1 MAKRN
6 TPEAE
11 IQQLQLKAEEL
22 ICDGTPAAHRL
33 IHLREAA
40 EATDLTI
47 RDAEL
52 KRLLVEARRSTLGTF
67 EPITDRPLS
76 LAPTPWLWEGLVMPE
91 AFNLLLA
98 LPKVG
103 KTSLALEAIGAW
115 ANGSPGFLGQQFHG
129 ACPPVLLV
137 GTDQP
142 ENDWARM
149 LKSARLLTPGGRL
162 ALPPIVGLFT
172 AGNPLHLD
180 EEGIERITES
190 AEEHPGLL
198 VVVDS
203 YHACCRTLGISE
215 NDAEMADP
223 VLALLE
229 SIAPHKGTL
238 LVVHHANK
246 AGAGGG
252 AAVASR
258 GTSALPTAASQI
270 IQLHR
275 MAQANPAGA
284 PDKRIVLKTE
294 GRGGAP
300 LQLLIERRDEGWYLH
315 GDADEVMEAQRLQE
329 VEAKLQD
336 RQAEA
341 LEAVRD
347 QYEQDQQPMDAA
359 SLAKRLHL
367 GGKGCRDGERKARS
381 TLDQLTRHG
390 LLVAENQTTETG
402 RRKLYRPI
410 GGVSPSLSH
419 PSQPSQLQ
427 TIAAEALLTTGD
439 GRVERLERDVRTHP
453 LLTGSSWDTAGDE
466 DDPHWGPR
474 P

>member
-1 MAKRN
+1 MAKPIPL
-6 TPEAE
+6 TTEEA

-22 ICDGTPAAHRL
+22 VRNGTPVAHRL

-40 EATDLTI
+40 DATDKTI

-52 KRLLVEARRSTLGTF
+52 KRLLMEARRAELGTF
-67 EPITDRPLS
+67 EAITDRPLS

-103 KTSLALEAIGAW
+103 KTSLVLEAIGAW
-115 ANGSPGFLGQQFHG
+115 AHGSPGFLGQRFHG
-129 ACPPVLLV
+129 PCPPVLIV

-149 LKSARLLTPGGRL
+149 LKSARLLQPDGRL
-162 ALPPIVGLFT
+162 ARPPIVGLFT
-172 AGNPLHLD
+172 AGNPLYLD
-180 EEGIERITES
+180 EEGIERIAES
-190 AEEHPGLL
+190 AEEHPGLV

-203 YHACCRTLGISE
+203 YHACCRTLGVSE

-246 AGAGGG
+246 GGSTG
-252 AAVASR
+252 SAAVASR
-258 GTSALPTAASQI
+258 GTSALPAAASQI

-275 MAQANPAGA
+275 MAQANPAAA

-300 LQLLIERRDEGWYLH
+300 LQLLIERTDEGWHLH
-315 GDADEVMEAQRLQE
+315 GDAEEVMEAQRLLG

-347 QYEQDQQPMDAA
+347 QYEQNQQPMDAA
-359 SLAKRLHL
+359 TLAQRLHL
-367 GGKGCRDGERKARS
+367 GGDAVRKARE
-381 TLDQLTRHG
+381 TLDQLSRRG
-390 LLVAENQTTETG
+390 LLVVEHQTTKTG
-402 RRKLYRPI
+402 RRKLYRPT
-410 GGVSPSLSH
+410 GGVSHSVSQA
-419 PSQPSQLQ
+419 SQPSQPQ
-427 TIAAEALLTTGD
+427 KVASKPLTTGD
-439 GRVERLERDVRTHP
+439 GRVERHKRDVQTLP
-453 LLTGSSWDTAGDE
+453 LLAGSGWDAATDE
-466 DDPHWGPR
+466 DDPRWGPR
-474 P
+474 Q

>member
-1 MAKRN
+1 MAKPI
-6 TPEAE
+6 TAQEA
-11 IQQLQLKAEEL
+11 IQAVARKAEEL
-22 ICDGTPAAHRL
+22 VRSDTPPAHRL
-33 IHLREAA
+33 ILLREAA
-40 EATDLTI
+40 DATNATI

-52 KRLLVEARRSTLGTF
+52 RRLLVEARRAEMGTF

-103 KTSLALEAIGAW
+103 KTSLVLEALGAW
-115 ANGSPGFLGQQFHG
+115 IHGAPSFMGQRFHG
-129 ACPPVLLV
+129 PCPPVLLV

-149 LKSARLLTPGGRL
+149 LQSAGLLTPDRRL
-162 ALPPIVGLFT
+162 ADPPLVGLFT
-172 AGNPLHLD
+172 AGNPLYLD
-180 EEGIERITES
+180 EEGIERI
-190 AEEHPGLL
+190 AEYADKHPGLL

-203 YHACCRTLGISE
+203 YHACCRTLGVSE

-246 AGAGGG
+246 GGAQGG

-258 GTSALPTAASQI
+258 GTSALPAAASQI

-275 MAQANPAGA
+275 IPQANPAAA

-300 LQLLIERRDEGWYLH
+300 LQLLIERKDQGWHLH
-315 GDADEVMEAQRLQE
+315 GDADEVMEAQRLLE
-329 VEAKLQD
+329 AEAKLQD
-336 RQAEA
+336 RQADA

-347 QYEQDQQPMDAA
+347 QFQQDQQPMDAA
-359 SLAKRLHL
+359 MLAARLRL
-367 GGKGCRDGERKARS
+367 GGKGNRDGERKARS
-381 TLDQLTRHG
+381 TLDQLVRHG
-390 LLVAENQTTETG
+390 LLAVEIQTTKTG
-402 RRKLYRPI
+402 RRKLYRPV
-410 GGVSPSLSH
+410 GGVSPNVSH
-419 PSQPSQLQ
+419 TSQPSPPQLVAIQ
-427 TIAAEALLTTGD
+427 PPTTTRD
-439 GRVERLERDVRTHP
+439 GRVERERRDVETLP
-453 LLTGSSWDTAGDE
+453 LFMGSGWDAAGDG
-466 DDPHWGPR
+466 DDPHWGTG
-474 P
+474 

>member
-1 MAKRN
+1 MAKSI
-6 TPEAE
+6 TTEEA
-11 IQQLQLKAEEL
+11 IQRLQLKAEEL
-22 ICDGTPAAHRL
+22 VRDGTPAAHRL

-40 EATDLTI
+40 DATDKTI
-47 RDAEL
+47 RDGEL
-52 KRLLVEARRSTLGTF
+52 KRLLMEARRAELGTF
-67 EPITDRPLS
+67 EAITDRPLS

-103 KTSLALEAIGAW
+103 KTSLVLEAIGAW
-115 ANGSPGFLGQQFHG
+115 AHGNPGFLGQRFHG
-129 ACPPVLLV
+129 PCPPVLIV

-149 LKSARLLTPGGRL
+149 LKSARLLQPDGRL

-172 AGNPLHLD
+172 AGNPLYLD
-180 EEGIERITES
+180 EEGIERIAAS
-190 AEEHPGLL
+190 AEEHPGL
-198 VVVDS
+198 VVAVDS
-203 YHACCRTLGISE
+203 YHACCRTLGVSE

-229 SIAPHKGTL
+229 AIAPHKGTL

-246 AGAGGG
+246 GGSTG
-252 AAVASR
+252 SAAVASR
-258 GTSALPTAASQI
+258 GTSALPAAASQI

-275 MAQANPAGA
+275 MAQANPAAA

-300 LQLLIERRDEGWYLH
+300 LQLLIERTDQGWHLH
-315 GDADEVMEAQRLQE
+315 GDAEEVMEAQRLLE

-359 SLAKRLHL
+359 TLAQRLHL
-367 GGKGCRDGERKARS
+367 GGDTVRKARE
-381 TLDQLTRHG
+381 TLDQLTRRG
-390 LLVAENQTTETG
+390 LLVVEHQTTSTG
-402 RRKLYRPI
+402 RRKLYRPR
-410 GGVSPSLSH
+410 GGVSPR
-419 PSQPSQLQ
+419 PSQPSQLSQ
-427 TIAAEALLTTGD
+427 AVLVESIPRITTGD
-439 GRVERLERDVRTHP
+439 GRDKSVERDVRTHP
-453 LLTGSSWDTAGDE
+453 LPTGSGWDAAGDG

-474 P
+474 Q

>member
-1 MAKRN
+1 MAKPI
-6 TPEAE
+6 TTEEA
-11 IQQLQLKAEEL
+11 IQQLQRKAEEL
-22 ICDGTPAAHRL
+22 VRNGVPAAHRL

-40 EATDLTI
+40 DATDKTI

-52 KRLLVEARRSTLGTF
+52 KRLLMEARRSTLGTF
-67 EPITDRPLS
+67 EAITDRPLS

-103 KTSLALEAIGAW
+103 KTSLVLEAIGAW
-115 ANGSPGFLGQQFHG
+115 AHGAPWFLGQRFHG
-129 ACPPVLLV
+129 PCPPVLIV

-149 LKSARLLTPGGRL
+149 LKSARLLRPDGRL

-172 AGNPLHLD
+172 AGNPLYLD
-180 EEGIERITES
+180 EEGIGRIAES

-203 YHACCRTLGISE
+203 YHACCRTLGVSE

-229 SIAPHKGTL
+229 AIAPHKGTL
-238 LVVHHANK
+238 LVVQHANK
-246 AGAGGG
+246 AGANGS

-258 GTSALPTAASQI
+258 GTSALPAAASQI

-275 MAQANPAGA
+275 MVQANPEAT

-300 LQLLIERRDEGWYLH
+300 LQLLIERTDEGWHLH
-315 GDADEVMEAQRLQE
+315 GDAEEVMEAQRLLE

-336 RQAEA
+336 RQADA

-359 SLAKRLHL
+359 TLAKRL
-367 GGKGCRDGERKARS
+367 GIKGKGARDAERKARS
-381 TLDQLTRHG
+381 TLDQLSRRG
-390 LLVAENQTTETG
+390 LLAVEIQTTGTG

-410 GGVSPSLSH
+410 EGVSPKGSQA
-419 PSQPSQLQ
+419 SQPSQPQ
-427 TIAAEALLTTGD
+427 KVAVKPLTTTRD
-439 GRVERLERDVRTHP
+439 GRVERHKRDVQTLP
-453 LLTGSSWDTAGDE
+453 LLAGSGWDVGE
-466 DDPHWGPR
+466 DGFP
-474 P
+474 

>member
-1 MAKRN
+1 MAERI
-6 TPEAE
+6 TAE
-11 IQQLQLKAEEL
+11 KAIQAVALKAGEL
-22 ICDGTPAAHRL
+22 VRSDTPSAHRL
-33 IHLREAA
+33 ILLREAA
-40 EATDLTI
+40 DATDTTI
-47 RDAEL
+47 RDTEL
-52 KRLLVEARRSTLGTF
+52 KRLLVEARRAEMGTF

-103 KTSLALEAIGAW
+103 KTSLVLEALGAW
-115 ANGSPGFLGQQFHG
+115 TQGAPSFMGQRFHG

-149 LKSARLLTPGGRL
+149 LQSAGLLTPDRRL
-162 ALPPIVGLFT
+162 ADPPLVGLFT
-172 AGNPLHLD
+172 AGNPLYLD
-180 EEGIERITES
+180 EEGIERI
-190 AEEHPGLL
+190 AEYADEHPGLL

-246 AGAGGG
+246 GGAQGG

-258 GTSALPTAASQI
+258 GTSALPAAASQI

-275 MAQANPAGA
+275 MAQANPAAA

-300 LQLLIERRDEGWYLH
+300 LQLLIERRDEGWHLH
-315 GDADEVMEAQRLQE
+315 GDAEEVIEAQRLLE
-329 VEAKLQD
+329 AEAKLQD

-347 QYEQDQQPMDAA
+347 QHQQDQQPMDAA
-359 SLAKRLHL
+359 MLAARLRL
-367 GGKGCRDGERKARS
+367 GGKGNRDGERKARS
-381 TLDQLTRHG
+381 TLDQLVRHG
-390 LLVAENQTTETG
+390 LLAVEIQTTKTG
-402 RRKLYRPI
+402 RRKLYRPA
-410 GGVSPSLSH
+410 GGVSPSPSH
-419 PSQPSQLQ
+419 GSQPSQPQL
-427 TIAAEALLTTGD
+427 IEIHPPKRTGD
-439 GRVERLERDVRTHP
+439 GRDERDKRGVQTLP
-453 LLTGSSWDTAGDE
+453 LFMGSGWDAASDG
-466 DDPHWGPR
+466 DDPHWGTR

>member
-1 MAKRN
+1 MAERIP
-6 TPEAE
+6 TEEE
-11 IQQLQLKAEEL
+11 IQSLQFKAEEL
-22 ICDGTPAAHRL
+22 IRGDIPAAHRL
-33 IHLREAA
+33 IYLREAA

-47 RDAEL
+47 RDGEL

-67 EPITDRPLS
+67 EAITDRPLS

-103 KTSLALEAIGAW
+103 KTSLVLEAIGAW
-115 ANGSPGFLGQQFHG
+115 AHGATGFLGQRFHG
-129 ACPPVLLV
+129 PCPPVLLV

-149 LKSARLLTPGGRL
+149 LKSARLLQPDGRL

-172 AGNPLHLD
+172 AGNPLYLD
-180 EEGIERITES
+180 EEGIERIAAA
-190 AEEHPGLL
+190 AEEHPGLV

-203 YHACCRTLGISE
+203 YHACCRTLGVSE

-229 SIAPHKGTL
+229 AIAPHRGTL

-246 AGAGGG
+246 AGANGS

-258 GTSALPTAASQI
+258 GTSALPAAASQI

-275 MAQANPAGA
+275 MAQANPAAA

-300 LQLLIERRDEGWYLH
+300 LQLLIERTDEGWHLH
-315 GDADEVMEAQRLQE
+315 GDAEEVMEAQRLLE

-359 SLAKRLHL
+359 TLAKRL
-367 GGKGCRDGERKARS
+367 GIKGKGARDAERKARS
-381 TLDQLTRHG
+381 TLDQLTRRG
-390 LLVAENQTTETG
+390 LLVVEHQTTGTG
-402 RRKLYRPI
+402 RRKLYRPR
-410 GGVSPSLSH
+410 GVCLPASPIH
-419 PSQPSQLQ
+419 PNPP
-427 TIAAEALLTTGD
+427 
-439 GRVERLERDVRTHP
+439 RL
-453 LLTGSSWDTAGDE
+453 
-466 DDPHWGPR
+466 
-474 P
+474 

>member
-1 MAKRN
+1 MAKRI
-6 TPEAE
+6 T
-11 IQQLQLKAEEL
+11 AEEAIQAVAQKAMEL
-22 ICDGTPAAHRL
+22 VRSDTPPAHRL
-33 IHLREAA
+33 ILLREAA
-40 EATDLTI
+40 DATNKTI

-52 KRLLVEARRSTLGTF
+52 KRMLAEARRAEMGTF

-91 AFNLLLA
+91 AFNLLIA

-103 KTSLALEAIGAW
+103 KTSLVLEALGQWRHGAP
-115 ANGSPGFLGQQFHG
+115 SFLGQRFHG
-129 ACPPVLLV
+129 ACPPVLIV

-149 LKSARLLTPGGRL
+149 LRSARLLTPEGRL

-172 AGNPLHLD
+172 AGNPLYLD
-180 EEGIERITES
+180 EDGIERI
-190 AEEHPGLL
+190 AEHADQHPGLL

-203 YHACCRTLGISE
+203 YHACCRTLGVSE

-246 AGAGGG
+246 GGATEG

-258 GTSALPTAASQI
+258 GTSALPAAASQI

-275 MAQANPAGA
+275 MAEANPAAA

-300 LQLLIERRDEGWYLH
+300 LQLLIERRDEGWHLH
-315 GDADEVMEAQRLQE
+315 GDAKEVMEAQRLLE

-341 LEAVRD
+341 LDAVRD
-347 QYEQDQQPMDAA
+347 HYQQDQQPMDAA
-359 SLAKRLHL
+359 MLAARLCL
-367 GGKGCRDGERKARS
+367 GGKGNRDGERKARS
-381 TLDQLTRHG
+381 TLNQLVRHR
-390 LLVAENQTTETG
+390 LLVAEIQTTETG
-402 RRKLYRPI
+402 RRKLYRPV
-410 GGVSPSLSH
+410 GGVSPNASH
-419 PSQPSQLQ
+419 ASQASQPQPVAIQ
-427 TIAAEALLTTGD
+427 PPRTTGD
-439 GRVERLERDVRTHP
+439 GRDERERRGGETLP
-453 LLTGSSWDTAGDE
+453 LPVGSGWDAAGDG
-466 DDPHWGPR
+466 DDPHWGAKP
-474 P
+474 

>member
-1 MAKRN
+1 VAERIP
-6 TPEAE
+6 TEEE
-11 IQQLQLKAEEL
+11 IQSLQFKAEEL
-22 ICDGTPAAHRL
+22 IRGDIPAAHRL
-33 IHLREAA
+33 IYLREAA
-40 EATDLTI
+40 EDTDLTI
-47 RDAEL
+47 RDSEL

-67 EPITDRPLS
+67 EAITDRPLS

-103 KTSLALEAIGAW
+103 KTSLVLEAIGSW
-115 ANGSPGFLGQQFHG
+115 AHGAPGFLGQRFHG
-129 ACPPVLLV
+129 PCPPVLLV

-149 LKSARLLTPGGRL
+149 LKSARLLQPDGRL
-162 ALPPIVGLFT
+162 AAPIVGLFT
-172 AGNPLHLD
+172 AGNPLYLD
-180 EEGIERITES
+180 EEGIERIAAS

-203 YHACCRTLGISE
+203 YHACCRTLGVSE

-229 SIAPHKGTL
+229 AIAPHRGTL

-246 AGAGGG
+246 AGSTGS

-258 GTSALPTAASQI
+258 GTSALPAAASQI

-275 MAQANPAGA
+275 MAQDNPAAA

-300 LQLLIERRDEGWYLH
+300 LELLIERRDEGWHLH
-315 GDADEVMEAQRLQE
+315 GDAGEVMEAQRLLE

-336 RQAEA
+336 RQAHA

-359 SLAKRLHL
+359 TLAKRL
-367 GGKGCRDGERKARS
+367 GIKGKGARDAERKARS

-390 LLVAENQTTETG
+390 LLVVEIQTTPTG
-402 RRKLYRPI
+402 RRKLYRPR
-410 GGVSPSLSH
+410 GGVSPSVSH
-419 PSQPSQLQ
+419 PSQPSQTVMVEYTPL
-427 TIAAEALLTTGD
+427 ITTGD
-439 GRVERLERDVRTHP
+439 GRVERVESDVRTHP
-453 LLTGSSWDTAGDE
+453 SMGGSGWDVAGDG
-466 DDPHWGPR
+466 DDPA
-474 P
+474 

>member
-1 MAKRN
+1 MAKPI
-6 TPEAE
+6 TTEEA

-22 ICDGTPAAHRL
+22 VRNGTPAAHRL

-40 EATDLTI
+40 DATDKTI
-47 RDAEL
+47 RDGEL
-52 KRLLVEARRSTLGTF
+52 KRLLVEARRAELGTF
-67 EPITDRPLS
+67 EAITDRPLS

-103 KTSLALEAIGAW
+103 KTSLVLEAIGAW
-115 ANGSPGFLGQQFHG
+115 AHGACGFLGQRFHG
-129 ACPPVLLV
+129 PCPPVLIV

-149 LKSARLLTPGGRL
+149 LKSARLLRPDGRL

-172 AGNPLHLD
+172 AGNPLYLD
-180 EEGIERITES
+180 EEGIERIAES
-190 AEEHPGLL
+190 AEEHPGLV

-203 YHACCRTLGISE
+203 YHACCRTLGVSE

-246 AGAGGG
+246 GGSTG
-252 AAVASR
+252 SAAVASR
-258 GTSALPTAASQI
+258 GTSALPAAASQI

-275 MAQANPAGA
+275 MAQANPAA
-284 PDKRIVLKTE
+284 ATDKRIVLKTE

-300 LQLLIERRDEGWYLH
+300 LQLLIERTDEGWHLH
-315 GDADEVMEAQRLQE
+315 GDAEEVMEAQRLLE

-359 SLAKRLHL
+359 TLAKCL
-367 GGKGCRDGERKARS
+367 GMKGKGARDSERKARS
-381 TLDQLTRHG
+381 TLDQLVRHG
-390 LLVAENQTTETG
+390 LLAVEHQTTNTG
-402 RRKLYRPI
+402 RRKLYRPT
-410 GGVSPSLSH
+410 GGVPPSVSQ
-419 PSQPSQLQ
+419 PSQPSQPQARALQ
-427 TIAAEALLTTGD
+427 PLLTTGD
-439 GRVERLERDVRTHP
+439 GRVERVERDVRTHP
-453 LLTGSSWDTAGDE
+453 LLPGSGWDAADDG
-466 DDPHWGPR
+466 DDPAWGPGA
-474 P
+474 